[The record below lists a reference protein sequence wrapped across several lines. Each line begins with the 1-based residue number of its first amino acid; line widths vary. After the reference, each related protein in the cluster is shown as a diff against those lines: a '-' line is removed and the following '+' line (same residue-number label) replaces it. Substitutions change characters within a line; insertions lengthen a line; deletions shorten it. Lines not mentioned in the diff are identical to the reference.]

1 MPRWAPLL
9 AAIDRSTDTGRVYW
23 RRKILTC
30 VLCLNLLLQGVAS
43 VVAAPVCPHH
53 DKPQQTTA
61 AELMPA
67 SHHMLHDRTM
77 PHAAGDANTAPAA
90 HTHTQHASCDCE
102 QDCAGSCALHAP
114 GKLLPHDL
122 LALAAPHH
130 EAYPRHAD
138 EQQSPTVVAPRLRPP
153 TLS

>member
-1 MPRWAPLL
+1 M
-9 AAIDRSTDTGRVYW
+9 
-23 RRKILTC
+23 
-30 VLCLNLLLQGVAS
+30 LCLSLLLQGVAS

-61 AELMPA
+61 AELMPV
-67 SHHMLHDRTM
+67 SHHMLHGAM

-90 HTHTQHASCDCE
+90 HAHTQHASCDCE
-102 QDCAGSCALHAP
+102 QDCADSCALHAP

-122 LALAAPHH
+122 LTLAAPHH

-138 EQQSPTVVAPRLRPP
+138 EQASPTVVAPRLRPP